1 MFSLPRDQPCGMALM
16 DGLVVGIVSL
26 LVGALAI
33 HIGAKLVLQK
43 DPSFTNAVIA
53 AGVGALVYALFGFL
67 GGIPVV
73 GPALLLVLWIGVVN
87 WRYPGGWLR
96 AGAIGFAAWLAAI
109 VLLWILS
116 VANLVDVG
124 ALGVPGV

>member
-1 MFSLPRDQPCGMALM
+1 MAIL
-16 DGLVVGIVSL
+16 DGLIVGVVSL

-43 DPSFTNAVIA
+43 DPAFGNAVIA
-53 AGVGALVYALFGFL
+53 AAVGALVYALFSFISA
-67 GGIPVV
+67 IPAI
-73 GPALLLVLWIGVVN
+73 GPVLLLLLWIGVVN

-96 AGAIGFAAWLAAI
+96 AAGIGFAAWLAAI

-116 VANLVDVG
+116 LANLLEVS
-124 ALGVPGV
+124 ALGIPGV